1 MKRTLL
7 AVALFA
13 LAAGNGFAQAAV
25 KAPETAAPKIVAN
38 INGEVLT
45 VEELDKHWARLSPEM
60 RANYERAGGKAQ
72 FLETYI
78 RKRLLIQEA
87 IKQRYD
93 KSAEGAFDVAA
104 ARDAALFDSYI
115 RNVVAKSVI
124 SDMDL
129 KDFYEANK
137 NQFKTPEMIHARH
150 ILATPAKGNVTNTTS
165 SDAGSDAEALEK
177 MKGIA
182 QKLTLKQ
189 ASFEQ
194 LAAELSEDP
203 GSARSGGDL
212 GWFPRGK
219 MVPEFEDAAFKLR
232 VGDTSHVVKTQ
243 FGYHVIRVEAH
254 QQEGFMSFEDVKP
267 QIQERLLQERADK
280 VIAAVNQLTNEL
292 RALSSIQVH
301 RENL

>member
-1 MKRTLL
+1 MKRTLV

-13 LAAGNGFAQAAV
+13 IGAGSGIAQTAAKTAPAA
-25 KAPETAAPKIVAN
+25 AAPKIAAS

-45 VEELDKHWARLSPEM
+45 VDELDKHWARLSPEM

-72 FLETYI
+72 FLETWI

-93 KSAEGAFDVAA
+93 KSPEGSFDVAA

-115 RNVVAKSVI
+115 RNVVASSVI
-124 SDMDL
+124 SEKDL
-129 KDFYEANK
+129 HDFYEANK
-137 NQFKTPEMIHARH
+137 EQFKTPEMIRARH
-150 ILATPAKGNVTNTTS
+150 IIATPAKGNVANTS
-165 SDAGSDAEALEK
+165 GNDATSDAEALEK
-177 MKGIA
+177 MKSIA

-189 ASFEQ
+189 ATFEQ
-194 LAAELSEDP
+194 LAAEMSED
-203 GSARSGGDL
+203 GSARNGGDL

-219 MVPEFEDAAFKLR
+219 MVPEFDDAAFKLR
-232 VGDTSHVVKTQ
+232 TGDTSHVVKTQ
-243 FGYHVIRVEAH
+243 FGYHVIRVDAH
-254 QQEGFMSFEDVKP
+254 QAEAFMAFDDVKP

-280 VIAAVNQLTNEL
+280 VIGAVNQLTNEL